1 MGYGVEPVVSDLRQ
15 LEYMNFLER
24 NFSKLPLLYE
34 TINTFR
40 VVIFVLIIISGLLG
54 ETWVVLGVFLP

>member
-1 MGYGVEPVVSDLRQ
+1 MVYRAGPNVSDSRQ
-15 LEYMNFLER
+15 LEDMNFLDR

-40 VVIFVLIIISGLLG
+40 VIIFVLIIISGLLG
-54 ETWVVLGVFLP
+54 ETWVVLGLFLP

>member
-1 MGYGVEPVVSDLRQ
+1 MSDIRQ
-15 LEYMNFLER
+15 LEDVNFLGR

-34 TINTFR
+34 TINKFHHSLYC
-40 VVIFVLIIISGLLG
+40 FSLLLLFFSGLLG